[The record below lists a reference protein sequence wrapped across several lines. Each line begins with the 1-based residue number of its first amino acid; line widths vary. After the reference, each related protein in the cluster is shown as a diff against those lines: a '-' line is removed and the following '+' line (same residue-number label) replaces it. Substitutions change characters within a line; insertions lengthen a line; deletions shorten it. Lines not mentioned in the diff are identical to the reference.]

1 MNLLLDS
8 AAHPM
13 VHRGRSRSDHP
24 ERVIYSAIRPVTVR
38 ATLRAKDEAMSNGE
52 NRSSRPH
59 FRAAPL
65 ITSAAMVGGG
75 TMIALAGLA
84 VGGGH
89 LLSTTRQWLNEM
101 EVRPSELARIKWT
114 QARAAMSAGAQAWQN
129 GSGSMPARAGT

>member
-1 MNLLLDS
+1 MS
-8 AAHPM
+8 
-13 VHRGRSRSDHP
+13 
-24 ERVIYSAIRPVTVR
+24 
-38 ATLRAKDEAMSNGE
+38 EAMSSGE
-52 NRSSRPH
+52 NRSGRPH

-89 LLSTTRQWLNEM
+89 LLSTTRQWLDEM

-129 GSGSMPARAGT
+129 GSGSIPARAGT

>member
-1 MNLLLDS
+1 
-8 AAHPM
+8 
-13 VHRGRSRSDHP
+13 
-24 ERVIYSAIRPVTVR
+24 
-38 ATLRAKDEAMSNGE
+38 MSNGE

-89 LLSTTRQWLNEM
+89 LLSTTRQWLDEM
-101 EVRPSELARIKWT
+101 EVGPTGDPPRIATPIAATFPKSHPRRMART
-114 QARAAMSAGAQAWQN
+114 AGPVA
-129 GSGSMPARAGT
+129 GLGLSKPA